1 MTNRTREIKIR
12 LTEGEYQA
20 LQERKTKARL
30 AEWLRELAL
39 DQQPKRHPKPID
51 PKLLYELNRLGVN
64 LNQIARHCNQQPP
77 SIDLIGIATSLKRLD
92 EMLKDIRE
100 TSK

>member
-12 LTEGEYQA
+12 LTESEYQA

-39 DQQPKRHPKPID
+39 DQQPKRQPKPID

-64 LNQIARHCNQQPP
+64 LNQIARHCNQRPP
-77 SIDLIGIATSLKRLD
+77 SIDLISIATSLKRLD